1 MFEANLGM
9 RIGQLRVKK
18 GETQREL
25 AIAIGV
31 EKDTINRWES
41 AKRGI
46 KAQDIA
52 KLAQHFNVSAD
63 YLLGISEIAT
73 SEIATAEVNFKMIHD
88 YTGLSTEAIN
98 NLRFLSFKKSKDRY
112 LLDGFTVNDYCTPI
126 SFLDRV
132 LSDKELPSIC
142 STFAKTIKGL
152 ENSDLLY
159 EYFGVD
165 KSKLTKSDP
174 ISISKKTIALGVLQ
188 LTYAKEHFSDMLGR
202 IAHDYINHCKESNQF
217 DDETDDDM

>member
-9 RIGQLRVKK
+9 RIGQLRVRK

-73 SEIATAEVNFKMIHD
+73 VNTDIKMIHD

-98 NLRFLSFKKSKDRY
+98 NLRFLSFKKGKDRY

-159 EYFGVD
+159 EYFGID

-188 LTYAKEHFSDMLGR
+188 LTHAKEIFSDMLGR
-202 IAHDYINHCKESNQF
+202 IAHDYINHCKESNHF
-217 DDETDDDM
+217 DDETDDDI

>member
-1 MFEANLGM
+1 MYEANLGM
-9 RIGQLRVKK
+9 RRGQLRVKK

-73 SEIATAEVNFKMIHD
+73 VNTDIKMIHD

-98 NLRFLSFKKSKDRY
+98 NLRFLSFKKGKDRY

-159 EYFGVD
+159 EYFGID

-188 LTYAKEHFSDMLGR
+188 LTHAKEIFSDMLGR
-202 IAHDYINHCKESNQF
+202 IAHDYINHCKESNHF
-217 DDETDDDM
+217 DDETDDDI

>member
-1 MFEANLGM
+1 MFEANLGI
-9 RIGQLRVKK
+9 RIGQLRVEK

-73 SEIATAEVNFKMIHD
+73 VNADIKMIHD
-88 YTGLSTEAIN
+88 YTGLSTKAIK
-98 NLRFLSFKKSKDRY
+98 NLRALSFKKDKDRY
-112 LLDGFTVNDYCTPI
+112 LLGGFTVNDDCTPI

-132 LSDKELPSIC
+132 LSDKELLSIC
-142 STFAKTIKGL
+142 STFAKTVKGL
-152 ENSDLLY
+152 KNSDLLY
-159 EYFGVD
+159 EYFGID

-174 ISISKKTIALGVLQ
+174 ISISEKTIALGVLQ
-188 LTYAKEHFSDMLGR
+188 LTYAKEIFSDMLGR
-202 IAHDYINHCKESNQF
+202 IANEYIAHCKEASQI
-217 DDETDDDM
+217 DDVPDDDM

>member
-1 MFEANLGM
+1 MFEADLGM

-73 SEIATAEVNFKMIHD
+73 VNTDIKMIHD

-98 NLRFLSFKKSKDRY
+98 NLRFLSFKKGKDRY

-159 EYFGVD
+159 EYFGID

-188 LTYAKEHFSDMLGR
+188 LTHAKEIFSDMLGR
-202 IAHDYINHCKESNQF
+202 IAHDYINHCKESNHF
-217 DDETDDDM
+217 EDETDDDI

>member
-73 SEIATAEVNFKMIHD
+73 VNTDIKMIHD

-98 NLRFLSFKKSKDRY
+98 NLRFLSFKKDKDRY

-159 EYFGVD
+159 EYFGID

-188 LTYAKEHFSDMLGR
+188 LTHAKEIFSDMLGR
-202 IAHDYINHCKESNQF
+202 IAHDYINHCKESNHF
-217 DDETDDDM
+217 DDETDDDI

>member
-73 SEIATAEVNFKMIHD
+73 VNTDIKMIHD

-98 NLRFLSFKKSKDRY
+98 NLRFLSFKKGKDRY

-159 EYFGVD
+159 EYFGID
-165 KSKLTKSDP
+165 K
-174 ISISKKTIALGVLQ
+174 
-188 LTYAKEHFSDMLGR
+188 
-202 IAHDYINHCKESNQF
+202 
-217 DDETDDDM
+217 

>member
-73 SEIATAEVNFKMIHD
+73 VNTDIKMIHD

-98 NLRFLSFKKSKDRY
+98 NLRFLSFKKGKDRY
-112 LLDGFTVNDYCTPI
+112 LLNGFSINDYCTPI
-126 SFLDRV
+126 SFLDKV
-132 LSDKELPSIC
+132 LSDKKLPSIC
-142 STFAKTIKGL
+142 SAFAKAVKGS
-152 ENSDLLY
+152 ENPDLLY
-159 EYFGVD
+159 EYFGID
-165 KSKLTKSDP
+165 KSKLTKSDL
-174 ISISKKTIALGVLQ
+174 ISISEKTIKLGVLQ
-188 LTYAKEHFSDMLGR
+188 LTYARETFSDMLGK
-202 IAHDYINHCKESNQF
+202 IANEYIDHCKESNQF

>member
-73 SEIATAEVNFKMIHD
+73 VNTDIKMIHD

-98 NLRFLSFKKSKDRY
+98 NLRFLSFKKGKDRY

-159 EYFGVD
+159 EYFGID

-188 LTYAKEHFSDMLGR
+188 LTHAKEIFSDMLGR
-202 IAHDYINHCKESNQF
+202 IAHDYINHCKESNHF
-217 DDETDDDM
+217 DDETDDDI

>member
-63 YLLGISEIAT
+63 YLLGISQIAT
-73 SEIATAEVNFKMIHD
+73 VNTDIKMIHD

-98 NLRFLSFKKSKDRY
+98 NLRLLSFKKGKDRY

-159 EYFGVD
+159 EYFGID

-188 LTYAKEHFSDMLGR
+188 LTHAKENFSDMLGR
-202 IAHDYINHCKESNQF
+202 IAHDYINHCKESNHF
-217 DDETDDDM
+217 DDETDDDI

>member
-18 GETQREL
+18 GETQQEL

-73 SEIATAEVNFKMIHD
+73 VNTDIKMIHD

-98 NLRFLSFKKSKDRY
+98 NLRFLSFKKGKDRY

-159 EYFGVD
+159 EYFGID

-188 LTYAKEHFSDMLGR
+188 LTHAKEIFSDMLGR
-202 IAHDYINHCKESNQF
+202 IAHDYINHCKESNHF
-217 DDETDDDM
+217 DDETDDDI

>member
-73 SEIATAEVNFKMIHD
+73 VNTDIKMIHD

-98 NLRFLSFKKSKDRY
+98 NLRFLSFKKGKDRY

-159 EYFGVD
+159 EYFGID

-188 LTYAKEHFSDMLGR
+188 LTHAKEIFSDMLGR
-202 IAHDYINHCKESNQF
+202 IANDYINHCKESNHF
-217 DDETDDDM
+217 DDETDDDI

>member
-73 SEIATAEVNFKMIHD
+73 VNTDIKMIHD

-98 NLRFLSFKKSKDRY
+98 NLRFLSFKNGKDRY
-112 LLDGFTVNDYCTPI
+112 LLGGFTVNDYCTPI

-159 EYFGVD
+159 EYFGID

-188 LTYAKEHFSDMLGR
+188 LTHAKEIFSDMLGR
-202 IAHDYINHCKESNQF
+202 IAHDYINHCKESNHF
-217 DDETDDDM
+217 DDETDDDI

>member
-73 SEIATAEVNFKMIHD
+73 VNTDIKMIHD

-98 NLRFLSFKKSKDRY
+98 NLRFLSFKKGKDRY

-159 EYFGVD
+159 EYFGID

-174 ISISKKTIALGVLQ
+174 ISISEKTIALGVLQ
-188 LTYAKEHFSDMLGR
+188 LTYAKEIFSDMLGR
-202 IAHDYINHCKESNQF
+202 IAHDYINHCKESNHF
-217 DDETDDDM
+217 DDETDDDI

>member
-73 SEIATAEVNFKMIHD
+73 VNTDIKMIHD

-98 NLRFLSFKKSKDRY
+98 NLRFLSFKKGKDRY

-159 EYFGVD
+159 EYFGID

-188 LTYAKEHFSDMLGR
+188 LTHAKEIFSDMLGR
-202 IAHDYINHCKESNQF
+202 IAHDYINHCKESNHF
-217 DDETDDDM
+217 EDETDDDI

>member
-73 SEIATAEVNFKMIHD
+73 VNTDIKMIHD

-98 NLRFLSFKKSKDRY
+98 NLRFLSFKKGKDRY

-159 EYFGVD
+159 EYFGID
-165 KSKLTKSDP
+165 KSKFTKSDP

-188 LTYAKEHFSDMLGR
+188 LTHAKEIFSDMLGR
-202 IAHDYINHCKESNQF
+202 IAHDYINHCKESNHF
-217 DDETDDDM
+217 DDETDDDI

>member
-63 YLLGISEIAT
+63 YLLGISQIAT
-73 SEIATAEVNFKMIHD
+73 VNTDIKMIHD

-98 NLRFLSFKKSKDRY
+98 NLRLLSFKKGKDRY

-159 EYFGVD
+159 EYFGID

-188 LTYAKEHFSDMLGR
+188 LTHAKENFSDMLGR
-202 IAHDYINHCKESNQF
+202 IAHDYINLCKESNHF
-217 DDETDDDM
+217 DDETDDDI

>member
-9 RIGQLRVKK
+9 HIGQLRVKK

-73 SEIATAEVNFKMIHD
+73 VNTDIKMIHD
-88 YTGLSTEAIN
+88 YTGLSTEAIK
-98 NLRFLSFKKSKDRY
+98 NLRFLSFKKDKDRY
-112 LLDGFTVNDYCTPI
+112 LLGGFTVNDYCTPI

-132 LSDKELPSIC
+132 LSDKKLPSIC
-142 STFAKTIKGL
+142 STFAKTVKGL
-152 ENSDLLY
+152 KNSDLLY
-159 EYFGVD
+159 EYFGID

-174 ISISKKTIALGVLQ
+174 ISIRENTNALGKLQ
-188 LTYAKEHFSDMLGR
+188 LTYVKEIFSDMLGR
-202 IAHDYINHCKESNQF
+202 IANEYIDFCKEANQI
-217 DDETDDDM
+217 DDVPDDDM

>member
-73 SEIATAEVNFKMIHD
+73 VNTDIKMIHD

-98 NLRFLSFKKSKDRY
+98 NLRFLSFKKCKDRY

-159 EYFGVD
+159 EYFGID

-188 LTYAKEHFSDMLGR
+188 LTHAKEIFSDMLGR
-202 IAHDYINHCKESNQF
+202 IAHDYINHCKESNHF
-217 DDETDDDM
+217 DDETDDDI

>member
-18 GETQREL
+18 GESQREL

-52 KLAQHFNVSAD
+52 KLAQHFNVSSD
-63 YLLGISEIAT
+63 YLLGISDVAT
-73 SEIATAEVNFKMIHD
+73 VNTDIKMIHD

-98 NLRFLSFKKSKDRY
+98 NLRFLSFKKGKDRY
-112 LLDGFTVNDYCTPI
+112 LLGGFSVDDYCTPI

-132 LSDKELPSIC
+132 LSDKKLPSIC
-142 STFAKTIKGL
+142 SAFAKAVKGS
-152 ENSDLLY
+152 ENPDLLY
-159 EYFGVD
+159 EYFGID
-165 KSKLTKSDP
+165 KSKLTKSDL
-174 ISISKKTIALGVLQ
+174 ISISEKTIKLGVLQ
-188 LTYAKEHFSDMLGR
+188 LTYARETFSDMLGK
-202 IAHDYINHCKESNQF
+202 IANEYIDHCKEANQF
-217 DDETDDDM
+217 DNETDDDL